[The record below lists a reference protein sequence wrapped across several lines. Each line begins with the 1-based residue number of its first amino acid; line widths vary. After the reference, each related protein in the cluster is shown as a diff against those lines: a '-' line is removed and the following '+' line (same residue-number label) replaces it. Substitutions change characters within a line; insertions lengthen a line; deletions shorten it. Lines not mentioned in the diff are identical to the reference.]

1 MFEKVLRRLRIKVI
15 AIMHQNGRVPFF
27 SLATG
32 LWALSQAYAG
42 VMQLRGLLFR
52 KGYLSRSRLPC
63 PVISVGN
70 ITMGG
75 TGKTPLTLHLARM
88 ILKSG
93 YKVAIIS
100 RGYKGQYEKQGA
112 VVSDGRS
119 VMLDALQA
127 GDEPFLMATHLANVP
142 LVVGHNRY
150 AAGCLALRRFK
161 PDLILLDDAFQHQ
174 QLERDLDLVL
184 LDASDPFGNHFLF
197 PRGPLREPVSSLLR
211 ADAIILTRCNDTM
224 PSYLSRLVEAMQPR
238 PVFRAF
244 HHTFV
249 RHFVQAGCI
258 PAPEQNAIATQ
269 NTADPLAGRILFAF
283 CGLGRNSAF
292 YDTVRHM
299 DGHLVG
305 TLDFDDHHPYS
316 PLDISR
322 IVQAAGRA
330 GADCLVTTEK
340 DFVRIPWLN
349 PLPLDMAIMDME
361 MDFAADQDRWSRFIT
376 DQLLALVK
384 P

>member
-142 LVVGHNRY
+142 LVVQSLFTNVTRY
-150 AAGCLALRRFK
+150 
-161 PDLILLDDAFQHQ
+161 D
-174 QLERDLDLVL
+174 
-184 LDASDPFGNHFLF
+184 F
-197 PRGPLREPVSSLLR
+197 P
-211 ADAIILTRCNDTM
+211 
-224 PSYLSRLVEAMQPR
+224 
-238 PVFRAF
+238 
-244 HHTFV
+244 
-249 RHFVQAGCI
+249 
-258 PAPEQNAIATQ
+258 
-269 NTADPLAGRILFAF
+269 
-283 CGLGRNSAF
+283 
-292 YDTVRHM
+292 
-299 DGHLVG
+299 
-305 TLDFDDHHPYS
+305 
-316 PLDISR
+316 SR
-322 IVQAAGRA
+322 I
-330 GADCLVTTEK
+330 
-340 DFVRIPWLN
+340 I
-349 PLPLDMAIMDME
+349 
-361 MDFAADQDRWSRFIT
+361 
-376 DQLLALVK
+376 
-384 P
+384 